1 VLLRVVLGGWPGA
14 AQQMVKEKKAKD
26 KKSKKKKGNKKKP
39 KAQPKPFDCAG
50 FTNTDPPRV
59 FRSLAEFWAAFPA
72 DSWYPSGASYWDK
85 VTCDDSGMLGGLMEL
100 KEPDERSSLA
110 LVQALQGSGTGRK
123 RACDVGGGIGRVTQ
137 NVLLKCFETVELVEQ
152 CPAFLERAAR
162 DLPTVG
168 RVCCG
173 LERFDPPP
181 GTFDVFWVQWVTGHL
196 RDEDFVPF
204 VERAVRGLALG
215 GALVI
220 KDNTSSGD
228 QLIMDMQDHSVTRSL
243 KHYNEL
249 FRRAVATGCVR
260 VESCTRQEGFPPAV
274 FPVYTWVLKKQ
285 ESAIE

>member
-1 VLLRVVLGGWPGA
+1 
-14 AQQMVKEKKAKD
+14 MVKEKKAKD
-26 KKSKKKKGNKKKP
+26 KKSKKKKHGHKKKP
-39 KAQPKPFDCAG
+39 KVQQPKPFDCAG

-59 FRSLAEFWAAFPA
+59 FRSLAEFWTAFPA

-85 VTCDDSGMLGGLMEL
+85 
-100 KEPDERSSLA
+100 
-110 LVQALQGSGTGRK
+110 
-123 RACDVGGGIGRVTQ
+123 VTQ

-162 DLPTVG
+162 DLPTVE

-173 LERFDPPP
+173 LEKFDPLP
-181 GTFDVFWVQWVTGHL
+181 GTFDVIWVQWVTGHL

-228 QLIMDMQDHSVTRSL
+228 ELNWSSTNTPSL
-243 KHYNEL
+243 Y
-249 FRRAVATGCVR
+249 F
-260 VESCTRQEGFPPAV
+260 CTR
-274 FPVYTWVLKKQ
+274 
-285 ESAIE
+285 